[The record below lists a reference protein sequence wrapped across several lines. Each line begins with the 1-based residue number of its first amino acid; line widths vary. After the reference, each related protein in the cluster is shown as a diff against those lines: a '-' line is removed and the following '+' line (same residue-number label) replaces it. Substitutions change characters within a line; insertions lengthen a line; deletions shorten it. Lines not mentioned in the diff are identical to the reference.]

1 MELFNLKI
9 LESFWNYQ
17 TKMIYENY
25 NYMQIDFIGR
35 TYNAT
40 IISISTRSILILYD
54 IKATLI
60 KLKPKKYIFH

>member
-9 LESFWNYQ
+9 VESLWNYQ

-35 TYNAT
+35 TYNAP
-40 IISISTRSILILYD
+40 IISISTRSIEKLYD

-60 KLKPKKYIFH
+60 KLKPKNYICH